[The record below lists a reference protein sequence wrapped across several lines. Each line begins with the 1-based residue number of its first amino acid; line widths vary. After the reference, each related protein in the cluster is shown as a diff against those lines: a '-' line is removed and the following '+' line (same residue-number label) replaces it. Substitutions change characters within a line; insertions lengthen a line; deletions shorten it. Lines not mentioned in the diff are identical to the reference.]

1 MTVWVDVP
9 VCSIGAGVSGSP
21 HTPGTWCHRA
31 LGRWPLAV
39 ERGDDRRLRTVPL
52 RVRQC
57 CQRKANAVSEKE
69 ATELFETFAVPASG
83 APLFQAA
90 AANLNSWTEARVET
104 ETPTAD
110 QC

>member
-1 MTVWVDVP
+1 LSEAP
-9 VCSIGAGVSGSP
+9 IGDFEQFRFAF
-21 HTPGTWCHRA
+21 
-31 LGRWPLAV
+31 
-39 ERGDDRRLRTVPL
+39 
-52 RVRQC
+52 
-57 CQRKANAVSEKE
+57 ANAVSEKE